1 MKLSLK
7 ENSRES
13 HLGKKL
19 IWGLKVNLVSLR
31 LEEKAGVVCLTLN
44 GRIVM
49 LENTLLAQVL
59 ANAAQTQAE
68 SQIGPIL
75 FRIY

>member
-1 MKLSLK
+1 
-7 ENSRES
+7 
-13 HLGKKL
+13 
-19 IWGLKVNLVSLR
+19 

-49 LENTLLAQVL
+49 LENTLLAQGL

>member
-31 LEEKAGVVCLTLN
+31 LEEKAGVFCLTLN

-49 LENTLLAQVL
+49 LENTLLAQGL